1 MAVEKGCSFETLES
15 SNRTFMELKFVTEIA
30 KVSFAV
36 VLIVPLWNWNGSEQ
50 WRWRGYDR
58 VLIVPLWNW
67 NMIAFLIPSR
77 SLRQVLIVPLWNW
90 NISVCAFLL
99 RARGSN
105 RTFMELK
112 LKNAVQT
119 ELKSAVLIV
128 PLWNWNLTSDG
139 IAGNGSTSSNRTFME
154 LKSWDCCLHTSS
166 WKVLI
171 VPLWNWNWSMHWNG
185 QRIICSNRTFMELKL
200 P

>member
-1 MAVEKGCSFETLES
+1 
-15 SNRTFMELKFVTEIA
+15 MELKFVTEIA

-36 VLIVPLWNWNGSEQ
+36 VLIVPLWNWNGSEK

-58 VLIVPLWNW
+58 
-67 NMIAFLIPSR
+67 
-77 SLRQVLIVPLWNW
+77 VLIVPLWNW

-171 VPLWNWNWSMHWNG
+171 VPLWNWNISTLRFG
-185 QRIICSNRTFMELKL
+185 FLTVCSNRTFMELKYSTSKMTVQSVYSSNRTFMEL
-200 P
+200 K